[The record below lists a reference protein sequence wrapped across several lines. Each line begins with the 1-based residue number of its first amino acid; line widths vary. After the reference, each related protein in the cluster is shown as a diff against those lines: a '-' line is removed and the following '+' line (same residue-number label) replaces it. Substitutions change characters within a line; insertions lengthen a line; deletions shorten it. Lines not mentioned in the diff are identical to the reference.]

1 MDIFAQEEGYA
12 IDGDSIMDTTPAAIF
27 PAKSGV
33 NFEFCERNNIRTV
46 EKESS
51 KDDEISCFTKMI
63 SLMIRSLPKYKRRL
77 VQLRLMEVICE
88 VE

>member
-1 MDIFAQEEGYA
+1 MDIFAQEEGYD

-27 PAKSGV
+27 PAKSG
-33 NFEFCERNNIRTV
+33 FCERNNIRTV
-46 EKESS
+46 EKEPSN